1 VRPSFAF
8 TAEQEAWRQEVRA
21 FLAEAFTPELRAEVG
36 AVGSE
41 EAGASAAMADFRR
54 KICEKGWYG
63 LNWPESYSG
72 LGKSAVE
79 MLIFAEEFER
89 EDAPTIERAIASTIG
104 LTILHLGTEHNKQMW
119 IPKISNGEVSFA
131 LGYSEPDAGTDLA
144 ALQTRAER
152 DGDDWVIN
160 GQKIWNSVAH
170 YATHEWLAVRTD
182 PDAPRHHG
190 ISIIVVPLDSPGIT
204 VQPLLTWSGLRTNA
218 TFFEDV
224 RVPGDHLI
232 GEENE
237 GWTYVTAALA
247 FERANAFGSA
257 GHLRRLLDDLVERC
271 RTTTIDRETLAERPE
286 VQMRLAELE
295 VDLEI
300 AWLLAYRTAAIVD
313 SGRVPETEGAM
324 VKVFTSEFE
333 TKLTDWG
340 MELLDLYG
348 QLAGGDPDAMSGGRL
363 ERTYRVAPVGRF
375 GAGTNEIQ
383 RDIIAQRGW
392 GLPRRR

>member
-1 VRPSFAF
+1 MRPSFAF